1 MYVFFRL
8 IRALLRA
15 RSAPRQDPR
24 GEFRIKLRV
33 YPNDL
38 DSNLHVNNGRY
49 LTLFDIGRF
58 DLVMRSGLWT
68 VMRKNKWYPVLSG
81 AAIRFKA
88 SLEAFETVDLVTRL
102 VYWDE
107 KWIYIE
113 HRLEKG
119 GRVAAKG
126 MVKGIFRG
134 PEGNVAVAR
143 LLEGMGLS
151 GVAPAEP
158 ESVKRWNHFEETLK
172 EGKS

>member
-1 MYVFFRL
+1 MYVLFRL
-8 IRALLRA
+8 IRALLWA
-15 RSAPRQDPR
+15 RSAPRLDPR
-24 GEFRIKLRV
+24 AEFRIKLKI

-38 DSNLHVNNGRY
+38 DTNLHVNNGRY

-58 DLVMRSGLWT
+58 DLVMRSGLWP

-81 AAIRFKA
+81 AAVRFKA
-88 SLEAFETVDLVTRL
+88 SLNAFETVDLTTRI

-134 PEGNVAVAR
+134 PDGNVPVAR
-143 LLEGMGLS
+143 LLEGMGVS
-151 GVAPAEP
+151 GEAPPEP
-158 ESVKRWNHFEETLK
+158 ESVRRWVAFEETLK

>member
-1 MYVFFRL
+1 MYVLFRL
-8 IRALLRA
+8 IRALLWA
-15 RSAPRQDPR
+15 RRAPRQDPR
-24 GEFRIKLRV
+24 GEFRIKLKI

-38 DSNLHVNNGRY
+38 DTNLHVNNGRY

-58 DLVMRSGLWT
+58 DLVMRSGLWP
-68 VMRKNKWYPVLSG
+68 VMRKHKWYPVLSG
-81 AAIRFKA
+81 AAVRFKA
-88 SLEAFETVDLVTRL
+88 SLNAFETVDLVTRL

-134 PEGNVAVAR
+134 PEGNVPVAR

-151 GVAPAEP
+151 GEAPPEP
-158 ESVKRWNHFEETLK
+158 ESVRRWVAFEETLK
-172 EGKS
+172 EGNT